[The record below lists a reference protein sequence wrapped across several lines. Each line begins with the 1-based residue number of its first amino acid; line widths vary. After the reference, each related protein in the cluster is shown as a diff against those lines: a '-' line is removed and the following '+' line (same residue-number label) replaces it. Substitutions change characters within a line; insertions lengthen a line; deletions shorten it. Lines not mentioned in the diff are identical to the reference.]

1 MTANAK
7 PRAVGINHVAL
18 EVGNIGEAIEF
29 YGKLFDVTLRS
40 QSETDAFIGLGDQ
53 FIALF
58 KSDSNVRDTGRH
70 FGLVV
75 DDPAKGRAILEDMG
89 VEVMSGPG
97 VNFNDPWGNYVQ
109 LVTYEKIQFD
119 KRPGVMRAMGLDNP
133 EKTAA
138 AKQEIADM
146 GYTDD

>member
-1 MTANAK
+1 MTKSAK
-7 PRAVGINHVAL
+7 PRAIGINHVAL

-29 YGKLFDVTLRS
+29 YGKLFDVNLRS

-58 KSDSNVRDTGRH
+58 KSDSMVRDTGRH

-89 VEVMSGPG
+89 VEFMSGPG

-119 KRPGVMRAMGLDNP
+119 KTPGVLRGMGLNDL

-138 AKQEIADM
+138 AKQEIADN
-146 GYTDD
+146 GFGND

>member
-40 QSETDAFIGLGDQ
+40 QSELDAFIGLGDQ

-58 KSDSNVRDTGRH
+58 KSDPNVCDTGRH

-75 DDPAKGRAILEDMG
+75 DDPAKGRAILGDMG
-89 VEVMSGPG
+89 VEFMSGPG

-109 LVTYEKIQFD
+109 LVTYEKFQFD
-119 KRPGVMRAMGLDNP
+119 KRPGVMRAMGLDNL